1 MITSNDMEWVIANSL
16 KLDNYEHINNISFE
30 KEKGIVNIYVELLN
44 LQSVQ
49 VDLLN
54 KLSSKEEE
62 ISSYKH
68 QLNKNNK
75 TISLEKYEKILNQLN
90 QEQQDHLEL
99 YKNYELLKRENE
111 IIKLTLLNKSNEN
124 VKQNNISEIDNFN
137 SKFIEDVADVND
149 IFIEV

>member
-1 MITSNDMEWVIANSL
+1 
-16 KLDNYEHINNISFE
+16 
-30 KEKGIVNIYVELLN
+30 

-49 VDLLN
+49 VDLLY

-111 IIKLTLLNKSNEN
+111 IIKLTILNKSNEN